1 MVSASASSVPH
12 GLLRKNLV
20 GQALVAIIRGD
31 LPGGQWLVEQEMATR
46 FGGSRTPIRET
57 INQLAAFGVVRLYP
71 NRGAQVQPFG
81 PEQLRDIYLVR
92 QILEAE
98 ACRLACGRIAPDALD
113 FAHRQSEALASATE
127 HSDTWAKEQ
136 MDADRSLHD
145 LIARSCGS
153 DRLRAELQRYWTLI
167 DAVRMSLGH
176 RYEAREQAVRE
187 QLRIIEALR
196 SGDAQA
202 AAEAM
207 TRHIRQTAEAAVNLM
222 FGIPAPRNDAQN
234 QKWNHHPRAQRGE
247 AAVHRRTKG

>member
-1 MVSASASSVPH
+1 M
-12 GLLRKNLV
+12 LRKNLV

-46 FGGSRTPIRET
+46 FGVSRTPIRET

-92 QILEAE
+92 QILESE

-113 FAHRQSEALASATE
+113 FAHRESAALAAATE
-127 HSDTWAKEQ
+127 HSDDWARQQ
-136 MDADRSLHD
+136 MEADRSLHD

-153 DRLRAELQRYWTLI
+153 ERLRTELQRYWTLI
-167 DAVRMSLGH
+167 DALRMSLGH

-187 QLRIIEALR
+187 HLSIIEALR
-196 SGDAQA
+196 GGNAHV

-222 FGIPAPRNDAQN
+222 FGIPAPRHDAQN
-234 QKWNHHPRAQRGE
+234 HNGNHHSRARRGE

>member
-1 MVSASASSVPH
+1 MVSASAPSVPH

-31 LPGGQWLVEQEMATR
+31 LPGGTWLVEQEMATR
-46 FGGSRTPIRET
+46 FGVSRTPIRET

-98 ACRLACGRIAPDALD
+98 ATRLACGRIAPDALD
-113 FAHRQSEALASATE
+113 FACRQSETLAAAGE
-127 HSDTWAKEQ
+127 HSDNWARAQ
-136 MDADRSLHD
+136 MDADRGLHD

-153 DRLRAELQRYWTLI
+153 ERLRTELQRYWTLI

-176 RYEAREQAVRE
+176 RYESREQAVRE
-187 QLRIIEALR
+187 HLNIIAALR
-196 SGDAQA
+196 TGNAQA
-202 AAEAM
+202 AAGAM

-222 FGIPAPRNDAQN
+222 FGIPAPRNNAGNHSQN
-234 QKWNHHPRAQRGE
+234 NHRRAQRGVT
-247 AAVHRRTKG
+247 AVVRKTKG